1 MVGIF
6 FFLNKRIHLQ
16 YSRLAVAFG
25 RYAYAANKFL
35 LGANSTLGT
44 RGFSRVRREFSLL
57 AEGRHIFGRTKII
70 ISR

>member
-1 MVGIF
+1 MVGI

-16 YSRLAVAFG
+16 YLRLAVALG
-25 RYAYAANKFL
+25 RYAYAANKFT
-35 LGANSTLGT
+35 LGANNALGT